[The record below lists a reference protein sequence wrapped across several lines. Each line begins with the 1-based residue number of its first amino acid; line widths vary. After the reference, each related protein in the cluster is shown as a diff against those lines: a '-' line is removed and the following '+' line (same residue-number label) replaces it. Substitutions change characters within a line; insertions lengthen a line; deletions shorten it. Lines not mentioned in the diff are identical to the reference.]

1 MFAQK
6 RGRFMAQSVDNRW
19 GITRWL
25 GGTIANVMDDTMQ
38 RASGLVE
45 PFQEVID
52 QSATTVHPI
61 FLPLRQGL
69 VILCETLKQGQK
81 VADRDFS
88 RILQLLNPLID
99 NDPRG
104 YFKNPED
111 EIIETQ
117 KGILSDLRPKI
128 ADKTL
133 TYEEALQLL
142 HAMNLLYHHELGKI
156 GTVLDN
162 FFQVIAAEGRTT
174 VGRLFTSSSPEGG
187 EISGES
193 QALLEKFFSQPHAP
207 RLPRVE
213 VSEQLLLQQARLFI
227 DSSVNVSLATILF
240 GDDGM
245 KLTTQDK
252 IVAKIDQTYPYAA
265 GRVFAKMKYHL
276 MLPFVRFYLQ
286 GTINN
291 LVNHA
296 IDTIE
301 EGEKDQYQSLSR
313 ACLQFLHA
321 QFATINGAYG
331 YIANHRD
338 EASGTIGA
346 MMEGRLQNP
355 LLNRGQTTEKINRAF
370 GDAFIDQFIPR
381 FVWSRYTSQILGKL
395 RFEDNSKYQS
405 LNYLIVPLTTFAAV
419 AQRVIFFPVEL
430 IFNFAV
436 TRSFKLILA
445 QTGVV
450 ETLRNKSREALLGQN
465 YAHTVNVL
473 IRDALAEALDKMSSA
488 EKSPVARKSSLATA
502 TLNELDGLFTN
513 FLRTLQLHK
522 EKDLGNLQSLI
533 KDGTLLD
540 RLTQGLSELTGR
552 TVNPT
557 RAIVEGIGEELS
569 AVAPTLLNKK
579 QFYHFLYTTLQS
591 MNGIFDH
598 PEAVSEKDKMEVEAE
613 MINLLSTIITKAVRE
628 ALHEQLSP
636 KAVQVD
642 PFVEELQESTIAFA
656 DAITT
661 ETPKETLLR
670 QHDASRD
677 ALRDLLTRAEG
688 SHAQNRTDIAALK
701 ELIAKRA
708 KIQMAIVAA
717 AQAGE
722 TATVQAQLQELRK
735 PLNGEHPPRDA
746 KGLDLRA
753 WENDIFQIVRGFL
766 TSRAGEIPGLIK
778 EPFLLRKMVNGL
790 FLWFTTGRVEG

>member
-1 MFAQK
+1 
-6 RGRFMAQSVDNRW
+6 MATQGADNRW
-19 GITRWL
+19 RITQWL

-45 PFQEVID
+45 PFQEVVD

-61 FLPLRQGL
+61 FLPLRQSL
-69 VILCETLKQGQK
+69 AILCETLKKEQK
-81 VADRDFS
+81 VSERDLG

-99 NDPRG
+99 HDPRG

-111 EIIETQ
+111 RVVGEQ
-117 KGILSDLRPKI
+117 LSILAQLRPKVSDRSLVL
-128 ADKTL
+128 A
-133 TYEEALQLL
+133 EAMQLL
-142 HAMNLLYHHELGKI
+142 NAINLLYHNELGKI

-174 VGRLFTSSSPEGG
+174 FGRLFASSSSEGG
-187 EISGES
+187 EVSGES
-193 QALLEKFFSQPHAP
+193 QALLDKFFSQPHAS
-207 RLPRVE
+207 RLPRVA
-213 VSEQLLLQQARLFI
+213 VSERLLLQQANLFI
-227 DSSVNVSLATILF
+227 ESSVNASLATVLF

-245 KLTTQDK
+245 ALTTQEK
-252 IVAKIDQTYPYAA
+252 IFGKIDQTYPYAP
-265 GRVFAKMKYHL
+265 GRVYAKLKYYL
-276 MLPFVRFYLQ
+276 MLPVVRFYLQ

-301 EGEKDQYQSLSR
+301 EGEKDHFQSLSR

-331 YIANHRD
+331 YIASHRE

-346 MMEGRLQNP
+346 MMEGRLQVP
-355 LLNRGQTTEKINRAF
+355 LLNRGRTTDKINRAF
-370 GDAFIDQFIPR
+370 SDTFIDRFIPR
-381 FVWSRYTSQILGKL
+381 FGWSQTTSQILEKI
-395 RFEDNSKYQS
+395 RFEEGSRYQY
-405 LNYLIVPLTTFAAV
+405 LNYLVVPLTTFLAV
-419 AQRVIFFPVEL
+419 AQRAIFFPFEFL
-430 IFNFAV
+430 LNFGV
-436 TRSFKLILA
+436 TRSFKLIVA
-445 QTGVV
+445 KTGVV
-450 ETLRNKSREALLGQN
+450 ENLRNKSREALLGQN

-473 IRDALAEALDKMSSA
+473 IRDALAEALDQMSLSKKGA
-488 EKSPVARKSSLATA
+488 TEKKQSLATS

-522 EKDLGNLQSLI
+522 ERDLGNLQSLI

-569 AVAPTLLNKK
+569 AVAPTLLNKT

-591 MNGIFDH
+591 LNGIFDH
-598 PEAVSEKDKMEVEAE
+598 PQAVSEKDKMEVEAE

-628 ALHEQLSP
+628 ALHEQLAP
-636 KAVQVD
+636 KASVVD
-642 PFVEELQESTIAFA
+642 PFVVELQRLTREFT
-656 DAITT
+656 DAINDQ
-661 ETPKETLLR
+661 TPKETILR
-670 QHDASRD
+670 LHDSSRE
-677 ALRDLLTRAEG
+677 ALRDLLTRAKG
-688 SHAQNRTDIAALK
+688 AHSQSRTDIAALE

-708 KIQMAIVAA
+708 KIQMAIVEAA
-717 AQAGE
+717 KASRVEAIRQ
-722 TATVQAQLQELRK
+722 QLEELRK
-735 PLNGEHPPRDA
+735 PLQGEHPSREA
-746 KGLDLRA
+746 NGLDLRG
-753 WENDIFQIVRGFL
+753 WENDIFQMVRGFL
-766 TSRAGEIPGLIK
+766 VSRAGEIPSLIK

-790 FLWFTTGRVEG
+790 FLWFTTGKVEE